1 MSSVDA
7 PVSKPAAKGTSP
19 SGVVGLF
26 GLFAGLCAIFG
37 LLVTLSEWHDDTARA
52 AWPEVSALIEQGY
65 VDAVRPRSGS
75 GSSQT
80 WQLRYRVRYEA
91 AGRERHA
98 TLTSHT
104 TTSQEDAASMHAWA
118 AQHRRGGRIDVR
130 YDPARPEHAV
140 FASPEV
146 PDTGPRTRTNLLITG
161 IAALACLVL
170 LPLARFMAAR
180 EGPDA
185 GVTTQMSPGGRL
197 AVGLALCAAGIGF
210 AAYGLLDP
218 AAPIQPDRFIA
229 LPVGIVFA
237 SAGVLLAFPGA
248 SLKWRSVCGTL
259 LIAGFAVISNWIAFG
274 PGERHFS
281 GSVGGAGIAVS
292 GPVGELTG
300 RIAFGIGAVLL
311 DAVLI
316 FSLVKLF
323 KLFAAPPDARP

>member
-7 PVSKPAAKGTSP
+7 PVSKPAPRGTSA

-37 LLVTLSEWHDDTARA
+37 LLVTLYEWRDDTARA
-52 AWPEVSALIEQGY
+52 AWPEASALIEQGY
-65 VDAVRPRSGS
+65 VDAARPRSG
-75 GSSQT
+75 GSQT

-91 AGRERHA
+91 AGEERHA

-104 TTSQEDAASMHAWA
+104 TTSHDDAAGMHAWA

-130 YDPARPEHAV
+130 YDPAQPGRAV
-140 FASPEV
+140 FASPDV
-146 PDTGPRTRTNLLITG
+146 PDTGPRTRSNLLITG

-185 GVTTQMSPGGRL
+185 GTTTQMSPGGRL
-197 AVGLALCAAGIGF
+197 AVGLALCAAGLGF

-229 LPVGIVFA
+229 LPIGIVFA
-237 SAGVLLAFPGA
+237 SAGVLLAFPRA
-248 SLKWRSVCGTL
+248 SLKPRSVWGTL
-259 LIAGFAVISNWIAFG
+259 VIAGFAVISNWIAFG

-292 GPVGELTG
+292 GPVGDLTG

-316 FSLVKLF
+316 FSLVKLVR
-323 KLFAAPPDARP
+323 LFAAPPGVK